1 MEKHEEVLV
10 ALRRIIRA
18 TDSHSKRLSKEFGL
32 TTPQLLIMQ
41 SIRDLGDVTIRLLSN
56 EVNLSQP
63 TVTTIL
69 DRLEDRGL
77 VSRRRSE
84 EDKRKVY
91 TTLTREGKKIL
102 KNAPAPIQEEFI
114 NSFQGLNDWEQSLM
128 LSTIQRVAAMMD
140 AGKIDAAPLLDVGEP
155 GRHNN

>member
-32 TTPQLLIMQ
+32 TTPQLLILL
-41 SIRDLGDVTIRLLSN
+41 SIRELGDVTIRHISA
-56 EVNLSQP
+56 EVNLSQA
-63 TVTTIL
+63 TVTTII

-77 VSRRRSE
+77 VSRRRSQ

-91 TTLTREGKKIL
+91 TSLTGAGNKVLE
-102 KNAPAPIQEEFI
+102 NAPAPIQEEFV
-114 NSFQGLNDWEQSLM
+114 NAFHELEDWEQSLM
-128 LSTIQRVAAMMD
+128 LSSLQRLASMMD
-140 AGKIDAAPLLDVGEP
+140 AEKIDAAPILDVGEP
-155 GRHNN
+155 SRPKN

>member
-1 MEKHEEVLV
+1 LHCVGLSE
-10 ALRRIIRA
+10 
-18 TDSHSKRLSKEFGL
+18 RLSKEFGL
-32 TTPQLLIMQ
+32 TTPQLLILR
-41 SIRDLGDVTIRLLSN
+41 SIRDLGDVTIGLLSN
-56 EVNLSQP
+56 EVNLSQA
-63 TVTTIL
+63 TVTTII

-84 EDKRKVY
+84 QDRRKVY

-114 NSFQGLNDWEQSLM
+114 NSFQDLNDWEQSLI
-128 LSTIQRVAAMMD
+128 LSTVQRVAAMMD